1 MKRTYK
7 FIVGVLG
14 IASVIVLWKV
24 FDWSLT
30 TISGAS
36 DSVKGAAIA
45 AIGSVIVFFLG
56 RYFEQRRE
64 AKQRI
69 SVEKIDIYKRFYD
82 FYFNTMHHQKIYG
95 KPIDGNKILK
105 DMLEFHKDV
114 VFWGSDEVI
123 RAYLDY
129 KDCLNSFSAE
139 SPNESGNLAERLA
152 KVMKAV
158 AKVLVA
164 MRRDVGYNFTTI
176 SANEL
181 ARMQLADDVDSRRVF
196 DHL

>member
-1 MKRTYK
+1 M
-7 FIVGVLG
+7 
-14 IASVIVLWKV
+14 
-24 FDWSLT
+24 
-30 TISGAS
+30 
-36 DSVKGAAIA
+36 
-45 AIGSVIVFFLG
+45 
-56 RYFEQRRE
+56 
-64 AKQRI
+64 
-69 SVEKIDIYKRFYD
+69 EKIEIYKRFYD
-82 FYFNTMHHQKIYG
+82 FYFNTMHHQKIHG
-95 KPIDGNKILK
+95 QPIDGNKILK

-129 KDCLNSFSAE
+129 KDCLTRFSAE
-139 SPNESGNLAERLA
+139 SPDESRDLAERLA
-152 KVMKAV
+152 EVMKAV